1 VNRGGVIILHDV
13 CYLCSVIFQS
23 QGKMNIFLSIYKKH
37 EIMVYLFLE
46 ETQNE

>member
-1 VNRGGVIILHDV
+1 
-13 CYLCSVIFQS
+13 
-23 QGKMNIFLSIYKKH
+23 MNIFLSIYKKH